1 MESFYPIN
9 LIDSFAAPEVKLV
22 ILGLPS
28 ASIIT
33 LALFEK
39 LFLGFINL
47 LAITMSSAF
56 Y

>member
-1 MESFYPIN
+1 MESFYPSN
-9 LIDSFAAPEVKLV
+9 FIDSLATPDVILV

-28 ASIIT
+28 ESIMT

-47 LAITMSSAF
+47 LAMTMSSAF